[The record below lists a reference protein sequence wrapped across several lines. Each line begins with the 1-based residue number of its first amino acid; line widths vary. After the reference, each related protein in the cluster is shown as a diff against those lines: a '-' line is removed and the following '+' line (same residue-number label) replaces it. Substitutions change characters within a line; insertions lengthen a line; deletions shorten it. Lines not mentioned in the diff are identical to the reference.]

1 MEKNEINIK
10 ELLSFALDSY
20 KEQGMEMVREGVVKE
35 IELFMNE
42 RIPDVIKGK
51 LKDIIDDSSVTKL
64 LLAFK
69 NILSIDSFT
78 KVTPLF
84 YALDY
89 INKHYKNSISSIHQA
104 YKRSKHFVKGKNLV
118 LDASNLPECK
128 TPFNQFYE
136 QLGLLDDIY
145 KTLSSQISNFLNPF
159 GNVDF
164 HEVINNIE
172 HPLKKMC
179 EEWCVENNVSLDKA
193 LEFLQN
199 DFFEIDCHMKWSEY
213 FNEKYENN
221 VDQINHCEKNYLL
234 LISLAYWANNLNHYC
249 DNNKVTEQPEEYLWI
264 FQYYLDWYEKILFN
278 VDLNG
283 LIN

>member
-20 KEQGMEMVREGVVKE
+20 KEQGIEMVKEDVVKK

-42 RIPDVIKGK
+42 RIPDVIKEK
-51 LKDIIDDSSVTKL
+51 LKDVVDDSSITKL

-118 LDASNLPECK
+118 LDTSNLPEPK
-128 TPFNQFYE
+128 IPFKQFYE

-145 KTLSSQISNFLNPF
+145 TTLPSQISNFLNPF
-159 GNVDF
+159 GNIDF
-164 HEVINNIE
+164 GEVVNNNN

-179 EEWCVENNVSLDKA
+179 EKWCVENNVSPDKA

-199 DFFEIDCHMKWSEY
+199 NFFEIDCHMKWSEY
-213 FNEKYENN
+213 FNKKYENN

-278 VDLNG
+278 VDLSG